1 VPTLALIKKSRTL
14 QNSVAF
20 SQQSAETT
28 GAANIEGVTL
38 KTLQYAATPGSKDE
52 IFEQA
57 MNKA

>member
-1 VPTLALIKKSRTL
+1 
-14 QNSVAF
+14 VAF

-38 KTLQYAATPGSKDE
+38 KTLQYTATPGSKDE